1 MSLLKMCT
9 NERTNSVI
17 PFKLNKKNK
26 NLVKRKEYY
35 IYIYK
40 NYSRLFQFVSS
51 NDYLLYKLIDWIIS
65 FKMLEKKERKK
76 EYKHD

>member
-9 NERTNSVI
+9 NERTNSVF

-35 IYIYK
+35 MYTVYK

-51 NDYLLYKLIDWIIS
+51 NDYLLYKLID
-65 FKMLEKKERKK
+65 
-76 EYKHD
+76 

>member
-9 NERTNSVI
+9 NERTNSVF

-35 IYIYK
+35 IYR

-65 FKMLEKKERKK
+65 FKMLEKKKK
-76 EYKHD
+76 ERI